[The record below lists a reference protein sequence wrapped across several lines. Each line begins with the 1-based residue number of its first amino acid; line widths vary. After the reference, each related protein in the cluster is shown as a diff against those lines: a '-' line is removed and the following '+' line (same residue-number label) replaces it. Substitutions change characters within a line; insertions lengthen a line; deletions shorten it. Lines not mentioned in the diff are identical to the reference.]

1 MATLHLICGTISSGK
16 TTYAR
21 RMMAEKPALLL
32 SVDEVTLALA
42 GVIPPDRHD
51 AATDGVKQYLMAK
64 AREALAADLDVI
76 FDWGFWKKVDRAQME
91 ATLAAERIAHV
102 WHYIDISQ
110 SRWDAQIAKR
120 NEAVRQGQTSAYLV
134 DPGLKEKCL
143 SWFEPP
149 CREEIDVWY
158 VPEDENR

>member
-21 RMMAEKPALLL
+21 RMMAQKPALLL
-32 SVDEVTLALA
+32 SVDEVTLALSS
-42 GVIPPDRHD
+42 VIPPENHD
-51 AATDGVKQYLMAK
+51 MTTPLVKTWLLEK

-76 FDWGFWKKVDRAQME
+76 FDWGFWKKADREEME
-91 ATLAAERIAHV
+91 STLTCEKINHV
-102 WHYIDISQ
+102 WHYIDISEK
-110 SRWDAQIAKR
+110 RWNAQIAQR
-120 NEAVRQGQTSAYLV
+120 NAAVQRGETSAYFV
-134 DPGLKEKCL
+134 DEGLKAKCV

-158 VPEDENR
+158 VPDEE